1 MVFIGLVFIPDSL
14 YKKKSWWMTEPERQ
28 LCIKR
33 LEADNREPLGKFDRT
48 LFQRVFGRWHWWIM
62 VTWFSLMYFTYQA
75 PTTSTMA
82 LWLKADHYS
91 VPDVNNL
98 PTVYSAISIVWMLF
112 SGVYNDWRGS
122 RWESVAVICV
132 CNIVSEAILVAWDVS
147 KPAKFFAFYIA
158 GTIQSL
164 FPIIISAVH
173 EACSADAEE
182 RAITIASCNSIGL
195 AHGTWWNQVCLTSFL
210 VLDIHV

>member
-1 MVFIGLVFIPDSL
+1 
-14 YKKKSWWMTEPERQ
+14 MTEEERQ
-28 LCIKR
+28 LCMRR
-33 LEADNREPLGKFDRT
+33 LEADNRKPLGKFDRT
-48 LFQRVFGRWHWWIM
+48 LFKRVFGRWHWWIM

-98 PTVYSAISIVWMLF
+98 PTVYSAISIIWMLV

-122 RWESVAVICV
+122 RWESIAVICV
-132 CNIVSEAILVAWDVS
+132 ANIVSEAILVAWDVS
-147 KPAKFFAFYIA
+147 KPAKFFAFYIV

-173 EACSADAEE
+173 EVCSNDAEE

-195 AHGTWWNQVCLTSFL
+195 AHGTWWNQVFTLAFL
-210 VLDIHV
+210 KHFPNLPNNF